1 MTPELSQLQS
11 SADEAA
17 KLLKAMSNPRRLL
30 ILCLL
35 LDSPGTS
42 AGDLAAAAGLSP
54 SATSQHLAKM
64 KDDGLLEH
72 QRNAQRVLYFIK
84 DNAVREVI
92 ATLKAIYCP

>member
-1 MTPELSQLQS
+1 MKPDLSRLQS

-17 KLLKAMSNPRRLL
+17 KLLKAMSNARRLL

-35 LDSPGTS
+35 LDSPVTS

-64 KDDGLLEH
+64 KDEGLIEH

-84 DNAVREVI
+84 DSSVRKVI
-92 ATLKAIYCP
+92 ATLKTIYCP